1 MDYYKLSVRD
11 TLSSLKT
18 SLNGLSGEEAK
29 NRLKEFG
36 SNEIKHR
43 KPLSAVKIFLKQF
56 IDPIVFILIVAILIS
71 FFIGEK
77 LDAIAISVILLL
89 NAMLG
94 FVQEYKAEKAIL
106 LLKKIVPYKAKVI
119 RDGKLVLI
127 DTKLLVPGDVVVFE
141 QGDRMPADARLIK
154 CSNLALNESMI
165 TGESVP
171 VSKNIGEISKKVEI
185 GDEANMVFSGTIIT
199 KGSGRGVV
207 TATGMNSEIGKI
219 AHLVKKIEDTT
230 TPLQKKLAGL
240 SKVLGISAIFI
251 SILVILV
258 GLNIGFLEIFRTSLS
273 LAVSLIPEGL
283 PAVVTIT
290 LAIGVQ
296 KMLKKKALVRKLKSV
311 ETLGEV
317 TVICSDKTGTIT
329 KNEMEVTRLFV
340 NGVDVKVGKGFY
352 LKGKKVGVDKIK
364 RLLSIAVS
372 CNHATETIGDP
383 TEKALFVMGKK
394 GGVERE
400 EIIAEIPFNSVNKF
414 MITKHKNGLGYVK
427 GAPENVLGLCD
438 YIEIGGKVR
447 GLTNKDVAGILEKNK
462 EMASSA
468 LRVLGFAYRKNGKAV
483 FVGLAGMIDPP
494 AEGVKDAI
502 DMAGGAGIRVVMI
515 TGDHMLTAEAIAK
528 EVGISGK
535 VMEGKHIGG
544 MSDDE
549 LRKVVRDVGIYA
561 RVNPEHKVKILKA
574 LQENGEIVAMTG
586 DGINDA
592 PALKKADVGVAM
604 SLKGTDVARESADIV
619 LIDDNFSTII
629 SAVKEGRKVYD
640 NIRKFV
646 KFLLSANIDEVLVIL
661 AALLMKLP
669 LPMLPLQ
676 ILWIN
681 LVTDSLPALAL
692 SEDKA
697 SRDIMRRKPRNPKES
712 ILSGLKGFVLMA
724 GVLGFI
730 ATFGAFLVSLNGD
743 IARSRTICTT
753 TAIIFEMFFVFSCRS
768 NLSLLE
774 FNVFNNKYLV
784 YAVLGAIGVHLI
796 ALYSPLGGFL
806 GLVPLGI
813 MDWVLIVGLALIG
826 FVSFETVKLVK
837 YFVKKRKKL
846 S

>member
-1 MDYYKLSVRD
+1 
-11 TLSSLKT
+11 
-18 SLNGLSGEEAK
+18 
-29 NRLKEFG
+29 
-36 SNEIKHR
+36 
-43 KPLSAVKIFLKQF
+43 
-56 IDPIVFILIVAILIS
+56 
-71 FFIGEK
+71 
-77 LDAIAISVILLL
+77 
-89 NAMLG
+89 
-94 FVQEYKAEKAIL
+94 
-106 LLKKIVPYKAKVI
+106 
-119 RDGKLVLI
+119 
-127 DTKLLVPGDVVVFE
+127 
-141 QGDRMPADARLIK
+141 
-154 CSNLALNESMI
+154 
-165 TGESVP
+165 
-171 VSKNIGEISKKVEI
+171 
-185 GDEANMVFSGTIIT
+185 
-199 KGSGRGVV
+199 
-207 TATGMNSEIGKI
+207 
-219 AHLVKKIEDTT
+219 
-230 TPLQKKLAGL
+230 
-240 SKVLGISAIFI
+240 
-251 SILVILV
+251 
-258 GLNIGFLEIFRTSLS
+258 
-273 LAVSLIPEGL
+273 
-283 PAVVTIT
+283 
-290 LAIGVQ
+290 
-296 KMLKKKALVRKLKSV
+296 
-311 ETLGEV
+311 
-317 TVICSDKTGTIT
+317 
-329 KNEMEVTRLFV
+329 
-340 NGVDVKVGKGFY
+340 
-352 LKGKKVGVDKIK
+352 
-364 RLLSIAVS
+364 
-372 CNHATETIGDP
+372 
-383 TEKALFVMGKK
+383 
-394 GGVERE
+394 
-400 EIIAEIPFNSVNKF
+400 